1 MGVGKV
7 PLGEVTVRMTHPPA
21 DPEQLDKLTVSTDQ
35 ASRWMLAG
43 GLQASRQA
51 QLFPGR
57 RVIWQ
62 LAMMLQQVLQ
72 EEWTCVANGKFQ
84 QASMAWIDGAL

>member
-7 PLGEVTVRMTHPPA
+7 PLGEVTVHMLQPPA
-21 DPEQLDKLTVSTDQ
+21 DPQQLDKLTISTDQ
-35 ASRWMLAG
+35 ASRWMLPG
-43 GLQASRQA
+43 GAQASRQA

-62 LAMMLQQVLQ
+62 LATMLQQVLQ
-72 EEWTCVANGKFQ
+72 SEWSCIANGKFQ
-84 QASMAWIDGAL
+84 QVSRT